1 MHKTFRSVISCYLCL
16 TKICACFHVTIKV
29 TIKQIA
35 VIKVTFRIIEF
46 RIYWVQ
52 NSASCWFYLE
62 IKKVIFAVQFTS
74 VRKVHFHIQGTKW
87 ATDWRKPETLR
98 TVFFFKAIEKKLLHY
113 EGKKGKTFKNEWKND
128 YFDFLLALYIR
139 SVKSL
144 KYLNKLNIIIVI
156 FTFLKYYVYVH
167 CTIPLIKL

>member
-62 IKKVIFAVQFTS
+62 IKKVIFSVQFTS

-98 TVFFFKAIEKKLLHY
+98 TVFFLKQLKRNCCTTRGKREKLLKMN
-113 EGKKGKTFKNEWKND
+113 GKMITLTF
-128 YFDFLLALYIR
+128 FLLYTSDL
-139 SVKSL
+139 SKV
-144 KYLNKLNIIIVI
+144 LNIW
-156 FTFLKYYVYVH
+156 TS
-167 CTIPLIKL
+167 